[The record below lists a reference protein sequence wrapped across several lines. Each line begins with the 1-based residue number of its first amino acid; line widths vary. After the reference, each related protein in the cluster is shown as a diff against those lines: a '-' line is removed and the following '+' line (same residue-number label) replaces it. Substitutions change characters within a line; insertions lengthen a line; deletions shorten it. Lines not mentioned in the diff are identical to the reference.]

1 VHLVLDALPGREVR
15 ALSDVRC
22 LIGLGNYLAGDDGV
36 GVHVVEYIV
45 ASGLDR
51 GFTAVDLATN
61 ALNIVSYLA
70 PDTEAVLVVD
80 AAYLG
85 LEPGE
90 FRIFSPDEV
99 ETQKELAGF
108 STHEGDPLKVL
119 QLARSAGYTIPA
131 FAVMGIEPSGVE
143 HGSALS
149 ERLGERLPE
158 YAAAAIEHLAG
169 L

>member
-1 VHLVLDALPGREVR
+1 MRY
-15 ALSDVRC
+15 

-36 GVHVVEYIV
+36 GLHVVEHVV
-45 ASGLDR
+45 ANGLDR

-61 ALNIVSYLA
+61 ALDIVSHLG
-70 PDTEAVLVVD
+70 PETEAVLVVD

-90 FRIFSPDEV
+90 YRIFAPEEV
-99 ETQKELAGF
+99 ETQKKLAGF

-119 QLARSAGYTIPA
+119 DLARAAGLRIPA
-131 FAVMGIEPSGVE
+131 FAVMGIEPCGVE
-143 HGSALS
+143 HGAALS
-149 ERLGERLPE
+149 ERLRARLPE
-158 YAAAAIEHLAG
+158 YARAAVEHLGG

>member
-1 VHLVLDALPGREVR
+1 MRY
-15 ALSDVRC
+15 
-22 LIGLGNYLAGDDGV
+22 LIGVGNYLAGDDGV
-36 GVHVVEYIV
+36 GVHVVEYVV
-45 ASGLDR
+45 ANGLER

-61 ALNIVSYLA
+61 ALNMVSYLG
-70 PDTEAVLVVD
+70 PETEAVLAVD

-90 FRIFSPDEV
+90 YRIFAPEEV

-119 QLARSAGYTIPA
+119 ELARSAGYAIPP
-131 FAVMGIEPSGVE
+131 FALLGIQPHGVD

-149 ERLGERLPE
+149 ERLRERLPE

>member
-1 VHLVLDALPGREVR
+1 VR
-15 ALSDVRC
+15 Y

-36 GVHVVEYIV
+36 GVHVVEHVV
-45 ASGLDR
+45 AHGLER

-61 ALNIVSYLA
+61 ALNMVSYLGSE
-70 PDTEAVLVVD
+70 TEAVLVID
-80 AAYLG
+80 AAHLG

-90 FRIFSPDEV
+90 FRIFAPDEV

-119 QLARSAGYTIPA
+119 ELARTAGYAIPP
-131 FAVMGIEPSGVE
+131 FAVMGIEPHGVE
-143 HGSALS
+143 HGSPLS
-149 ERLGERLPE
+149 ESLRARLPE

>member
-1 VHLVLDALPGREVR
+1 MRY
-15 ALSDVRC
+15 

-36 GVHVVEYIV
+36 GVHVVEYVV
-45 ASGLDR
+45 AHGLDR

-61 ALNIVSYLA
+61 ALDMVAYLE
-70 PDTEAVLVVD
+70 PETEAVLAVD

-90 FRIFSPDEV
+90 FRIFSPDEA

-108 STHEGDPLKVL
+108 STHEGDPLKVVE
-119 QLARSAGYTIPA
+119 LARAMGCTVPA
-131 FAVMGIEPSGVE
+131 FAFMGIEPGRVA
-143 HGSALS
+143 HGTELS
-149 ERLGERLPE
+149 ERVRERLPE
-158 YAAAAIEHLAG
+158 YVAAAIGRLAA

>member
-1 VHLVLDALPGREVR
+1 MRY
-15 ALSDVRC
+15 

-36 GVHVVEYIV
+36 GVHVVEHVV
-45 ASGLDR
+45 ANGLDR
-51 GFTAVDLATN
+51 GFTALDLATD
-61 ALNIVSYLA
+61 ALDLVAYLG
-70 PDTEAVLVVD
+70 PETEAVLVVD

-108 STHEGDPLKVL
+108 STHEDDPLRVVE
-119 QLARSAGYTIPA
+119 LARATGYTIPA
-131 FAVMGIEPSGVE
+131 FAVMGIEPCRVE
-143 HGSALS
+143 QGTELS
-149 ERLGERLPE
+149 ERLRGRLPE
-158 YAAAAIEHLAG
+158 YAAAAIRRLAE

>member
-1 VHLVLDALPGREVR
+1 VR
-15 ALSDVRC
+15 Y

-36 GVHVVEYIV
+36 GVHVVEHVV
-45 ASGLDR
+45 AEGLDR
-51 GFTAVDLATN
+51 GFTALDLATN
-61 ALNIVSYLA
+61 ALDLVAYLG

-108 STHEGDPLKVL
+108 STHEGDPLKVVE
-119 QLARSAGYTIPA
+119 LARAMGYPIPA
-131 FAVMGIEPSGVE
+131 LAVMGIEPCRVE
-143 HGSALS
+143 HGTELS
-149 ERLGERLPE
+149 ERLRGRLAE
-158 YAAAAIEHLAG
+158 YAAAAIERLAG